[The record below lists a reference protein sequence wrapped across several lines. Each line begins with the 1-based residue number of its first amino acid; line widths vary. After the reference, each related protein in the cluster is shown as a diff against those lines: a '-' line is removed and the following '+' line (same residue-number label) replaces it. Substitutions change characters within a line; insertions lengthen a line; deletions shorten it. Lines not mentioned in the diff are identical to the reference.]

1 MNVGKRTSRR
11 AAGLLELAVGIACVL
26 LVLFIGSFSRV
37 RADLTSEK
45 RYTLTEATQHLVDS
59 LQDVV
64 FVKVYLSGDL
74 PADLQQLSNGMRDLL
89 DEMRVRNPDLLQ
101 YEFTD
106 PSASLDEETR
116 NKVYQQ
122 LQEDGL
128 QYTSIR
134 TRAKGA
140 QSEVIVWP
148 GAIITYQGKKL
159 SVQLLKSQLRATDA
173 EAANR
178 SLNNLEYEVASAI
191 RKLTTPFRARVAF
204 ITGHGEL
211 DEFAVKDLTEA
222 LSEQYDVTR
231 IRLDGKIDAL
241 SSKTDGVTYRINNYE
256 AAIIAK
262 PDSAFS
268 EKDLFILDQFVMNGG
283 RVLWAVDAM
292 DPHLDSL
299 RTHQFSMATPLELG
313 LDNLFFAYGVRFN
326 KNLLLDKLC
335 SPIQVYTRPYG
346 DQPRLETLPFPFQPL
361 VVDSNNHPITANIDP
376 VQLKMVGNI
385 DTIGLDSARST
396 ILLATSRYTRIMRNP
411 VRVSLAV
418 VDMDLGLDRN
428 NSPYQP
434 VSVLTQGV
442 FRSAFAGRMGMA
454 DSVLEAIGYRAWSRP
469 TAQVFISDGDA
480 IANTV
485 NRQTGTYYPLGYE
498 RMAQA
503 KVYGNREF
511 FVNAMN
517 FLLDDK
523 SLISIRSRAI
533 RLHQLDPHRI
543 EAERTAIQVANVVL
557 PIVIGLLGGAA
568 IYLLRKRRYA
578 HNR

>member
-1 MNVGKRTSRR
+1 MKLNTRTSRK
-11 AAGLLELAVGIACVL
+11 AAGLLELAVCIACVL
-26 LVLFIGSFSRV
+26 LVLFIGSFTRV

-45 RYTLTEATQHLVDS
+45 RYTLTPATRQLVDS

-64 FVKVYLSGDL
+64 FVKVFLSGEL
-74 PADLQQLSNGMRDLL
+74 PADLQQLSTTLRDLL
-89 DEMRVRNPDLLQ
+89 DEMRVRNPELLQ

-106 PSASLDEETR
+106 PSASQDEETR
-116 NKVYQQ
+116 NKVYRQ

-134 TRAKGA
+134 TRGKGS

-148 GAIITYQGKKL
+148 GAIISYKGKKL

-173 EAANR
+173 EAVNR
-178 SLNNLEYEVASAI
+178 SINNLEYELASAI
-191 RKLTTPFRARVAF
+191 RKITTPFRARVAF
-204 ITGHGEL
+204 ISGHGEL
-211 DEFAVKDLTEA
+211 DEAATRDLSEA
-222 LSEQYDVTR
+222 LREQYDVSR
-231 IRLDGKIDAL
+231 VRLDGRIDAL
-241 SSKTDGVTYRINNYE
+241 SSKPEGVNYRINNFE
-256 AAIIAK
+256 AAIVAK
-262 PDSAFS
+262 PDSAFD
-268 EKDLFILDQFVMNGG
+268 EKDQFILDQFVMNGG

-299 RTHQFSMATPLELG
+299 RTNQFSMATPLELG

-335 SPIQVYTRPYG
+335 SPIQIYTRPYG
-346 DQPRLETLPFPFQPL
+346 TQPKLETFPFPFEPL
-361 VVDSNNHPITANIDP
+361 VVDSNIHPITANIDP

-385 DTIGLDSARST
+385 DTIGLDSAHST
-396 ILLATSRYTRIMRNP
+396 ILLATSRYTRVMRNP

-428 NSPYQP
+428 TSPYQP

-442 FRSAFAGRMGMA
+442 FRSAFAGKMDMP
-454 DSVLEAIGYRAWSRP
+454 DSVLRAIGYREWSRP
-469 TAQVFISDGDA
+469 TAQVFVSDGDA
-480 IANTV
+480 IANLV
-485 NRQTGTYYPLGYE
+485 NRQTGTYYPMGYE

-543 EAERTAIQVANVVL
+543 ETERTAIQVANVVL
-557 PIVIGLLGGAA
+557 PILLGLLGGAVFH
-568 IYLLRKRRYA
+568 LLRKRRYT
-578 HNR
+578 RDR